1 MKKRV
6 IKITAVLAAALVVV
20 LGLAGLDYLVN
31 EDRKI
36 DPVTRNVKLEKKDSY
51 NQYGLKLD
59 AELADEPFY
68 EDESHIY
75 YKDRILKK
83 AQYKDINLENAAVIL
98 EQLQRCVPE
107 DVDQYCMLIPER
119 IVWEDGHQ
127 EQKDLYQE
135 FIEKVEDII
144 PDQMELLD
152 VLPILNEQNDEY
164 LFFRTYSGWT
174 ARGAYY
180 GSVALCEDMEIE
192 PVDLSGYEEHM
203 YSTFQGADK
212 QNVSIKHAQNEEL
225 YKTIKAIPSDPLF
238 FYLLPEGKNEALR
251 VTNKNGIEA
260 ADKIRTVSKSRV
272 GEAAFIGSEYQWAL
286 AEGDRKDSD
295 KKEHTAL
302 IICDRNGQLL
312 VPYLTSYYKQV
323 YVINSV
329 YNQFSVEQFQ
339 EIFQK
344 YDVSD
349 VILAQTADRFGEVPV
364 KSFLENVRNMGN

>member
-1 MKKRV
+1 MKNRV
-6 IKITAVLAAALVVV
+6 IKITAVLAAALLVV

-31 EDRKI
+31 EDRKA
-36 DPVTRNVKLEKKDSY
+36 DPVTRNSQLAEKDSY
-51 NQYGLKLD
+51 NQYGLTLN
-59 AELADEPFY
+59 AELADQPFY
-68 EDESHIY
+68 EDASYIY
-75 YKDRILKK
+75 YTDRILKK
-83 AQYKDINLENAAVIL
+83 MQYKDINLENAAVIL
-98 EQLQRCVPE
+98 KQLQRLVPE
-107 DVDQYCMLIPER
+107 DVNQYCIPIPNR
-119 IVWEDGHQ
+119 IVWEEGNQ
-127 EQKDLYQE
+127 EQKDLYHE
-135 FIEKVEDII
+135 FFEKVEAVI
-144 PDQMELLD
+144 PERMELLD
-152 VLPILNEQNDEY
+152 VLPILNEHNNEY

-180 GSVALCEDMEIE
+180 GSVLLCENMEVE

-203 YSTFQGADK
+203 YNTFQGTDK
-212 QNVSIKHAQNEEL
+212 QEGLITQSQNAEL
-225 YKTIKAIPSDPLF
+225 YKKIEAIPEDPLF

-251 VTNKNGIEA
+251 VTNKNGTEA

-272 GEAAFIGSEYQWAL
+272 GETAFIGSEYQWAL
-286 AEGDRKDSD
+286 AEGDRKDDD

-349 VILAQTADRFGEVPV
+349 VILAQSADMFGEVPV